1 MGMAKSH
8 FIYTWEF
15 TAAPGKAAEF
25 RHIYGAEGAWVKLFR
40 RADGYLRSE
49 LLQDKADPQRFIT
62 VDHWESE
69 EAWRAFRDKFR
80 HEYEDLDVL
89 CEQVTVKEREIGRFQ
104 PAD

>member
-1 MGMAKSH
+1 MAAGR
-8 FIYTWEF
+8 FIYKWEF
-15 TAAPGKAAEF
+15 TAAPGKADEF
-25 RHIYGAEGAWVKLFR
+25 RKLYGADGAWVKLFR
-40 RADGYLRSE
+40 RAQGYVRSE

-69 EAWRAFRDKFR
+69 EAWRAFREKFQ

-89 CEQVTVKEREIGRFQ
+89 CEQVTVKERELGRFQ